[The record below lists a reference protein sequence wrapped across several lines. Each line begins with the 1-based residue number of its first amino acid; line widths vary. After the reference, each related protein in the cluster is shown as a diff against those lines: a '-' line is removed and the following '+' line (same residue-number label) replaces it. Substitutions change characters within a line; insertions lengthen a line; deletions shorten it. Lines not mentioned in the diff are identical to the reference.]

1 MTATILQFPA
11 TQKQK
16 PLHLDRKARY
26 KVLLGLMFKS
36 GLVGDFTNN
45 KITEKQFQSKISE
58 WSDTIELIGNEDL
71 LNATPITPDMKKTI
85 DQVYAEMT
93 KAE

>member
-26 KVLLGLMFKS
+26 GILLGLMFES
-36 GLVGDFTNN
+36 GFLDDFTDN
-45 KITEKQFQSKISE
+45 KITEKQLQSKMSE
-58 WSDTIELIGNEDL
+58 WSDIIELIKNEEL
-71 LNATPITPDMKKTI
+71 LNIIPITPDIQKII
-85 DQVYAEMT
+85 DLAASRQNPN
-93 KAE
+93 

>member
-16 PLHLDRKARY
+16 PLHLDRKARL

-45 KITEKQFQSKISE
+45 KITEKQFQAKMSE
-58 WSDTIELIGNEDL
+58 WSDAIKLIGDEDR
-71 LNATPITPDMKKTI
+71 LNVTPITPGMQKVI
-85 DQVYAEMT
+85 DQVRAEMT

>member
-1 MTATILQFPA
+1 MSATILQFPA

-16 PLHLDRKARY
+16 PPHLDRKERY
-26 KVLLGLMFKS
+26 KVQLGLMFES
-36 GLVGDFTNN
+36 GLLDDFTNN
-45 KITEKQFQSKISE
+45 KITEKQFQSKMSE
-58 WSDTIELIGNEDL
+58 WSDAIELIENEDL
-71 LNATPITPDMKKTI
+71 LNATPITPDMQKTI

>member
-26 KVLLGLMFKS
+26 KVLLGLMFES
-36 GLVGDFTNN
+36 ALVDDFTNN
-45 KITEKQFQSKISE
+45 KITEKQFQSKMSE

-71 LNATPITPDMKKTI
+71 LNATPITPDMQKVI
-85 DQVYAEMT
+85 DQVCAEMT